1 MSTIPGYLR
10 TTTTAVFTRSYTVTE
25 TVTTIV
31 SVVDSGPVTGTAAS
45 TSGIASSTVPAI
57 LPTVTIPSFT
67 CPDNHQQVIANW
79 ISGQQYKYQ
88 VFCDALVVGVGA
100 LSSYNYSSPADCA
113 AACSELDFRLNGT
126 TCKAMSFNAT
136 ATSGDNCFLY
146 GDVPALVNSPGV
158 ISALLS
164 EIILSNGASLLPA
177 NSTGTRA
184 PSPEDTSSA
193 ISAVSNPA
201 VITAPPASCPATVG
215 SSTYW
220 SSGITLE
227 NGWYSYSW
235 SWAAYTAECWISSWA
250 TATTQVYA
258 STWTVVI
265 PGLPGISGGA
275 VASASAGAG
284 AGVSLGGGGV
294 VTFVSNGITVVS
306 TIASAGATGGGGGGG
321 GASAGATGG
330 GIPSQTAA
338 ASGAVPTII
347 VTNETTIVSF
357 ISGATGGVGSS
368 ATGGVGGGLVP
379 FPNATTV
386 LSDGSTLV
394 YSTGGVD
401 LGFTTGGAT
410 GGGGGLIPSS
420 LGTSGPSTI
429 ILSTGGEVIL
439 STGGVDV
446 SLVGSASSGGGG
458 GLLPPSLTAPGVPDS
473 TAVITSGASVVLST
487 GGVDLSFA
495 SSGFSTGGSGLIA
508 PAPTG
513 APPTFANSTDIG
525 VESTA
530 LTYLTG
536 QTVTGPVGTGL
547 STGESGSIP
556 PTSGSPVFPNL
567 TRVDSAGLTVVM
579 STGGV
584 DTAVI
589 STGTAI
595 SGGGLIPPSSGSPAF
610 PNITA
615 VESAATTTV
624 LGTGGVDTGFIS
636 TGTAV
641 SGGGLI
647 PPSPTS
653 APFQNNTVPSGTEAP
668 PLGTGGETAP
678 LNTGGPTAP
687 LITEGPT
694 APLTTGDSA
703 SSSAND
709 TSAGSYGPPSGVR
722 SGTYRT
728 SSSGMIFVTT
738 EVPTAPPFP
747 TASTNSSDMG
757 VGPTGGSPSDM
768 WSSGI
773 SLSPTGSTPFPPLST
788 GFNDTVPTT
797 CPCLPQPTCPPVI
810 TNTVTVR
817 EYITVTNCAGCLPG
831 SLATGGPSYGPLN
844 TTMALRRAF
853 GETATEAQIAAAC
866 ANTGSLVTN
875 GGFETTSQDF
885 GAQGWS
891 DSTASTS
898 IYFLTHS
905 SATAHG
911 GLREGRFVSS
921 ETGAAIRISQP
932 LTLCPGRT
940 YALSA
945 YHRQTSDL
953 MQCEVWYSLGSEEV
967 FSDQPG
973 TVYEGQS
980 NFYTAGS
987 SAADVSL
994 DLDITV
1000 RCSGQKDVDG
1010 QMVLDVDDVA
1020 LRAV

>member
-1 MSTIPGYLR
+1 MATATSTRVY
-10 TTTTAVFTRSYTVTE
+10 TATE
-25 TVTTIV
+25 TVTVIV
-31 SVVDSGPVTGTAAS
+31 TVGVSDPVTGVAT
-45 TSGIASSTVPAI
+45 TPDWTASSTIPAI

-146 GDVPALVNSPGV
+146 GDVPALINSPGV

-164 EIILSNGASLLPA
+164 EIVLSNGAPFLSA

-193 ISAVSNPA
+193 ISAVADPA

-265 PGLPGISGGA
+265 PGQSGISGGA

-284 AGVSLGGGGV
+284 GGVSLGGGGV
-294 VTFVSNGITVVS
+294 VTFVSNGVTVVS
-306 TIASAGATGGGGGGG
+306 TIASAGATGGGGGG
-321 GASAGATGG
+321 ASAGATGS
-330 GIPSQTAA
+330 GIPSPTAA

-357 ISGATGGVGSS
+357 ISDATGSAGSS

-394 YSTGGVD
+394 YNTGGVD
-401 LGFTTGGAT
+401 IGFTTGGAT
-410 GGGGGLIPSS
+410 
-420 LGTSGPSTI
+420 
-429 ILSTGGEVIL
+429 VVL

-458 GLLPPSLTAPGVPDS
+458 GLIPPSLTAPGVPDS

-495 SSGFSTGGSGLIA
+495 SSEFSTGGSGLIP
-508 PAPTG
+508 PAPSG
-513 APPTFANSTDIG
+513 APPTFANSTNIG

-530 LTYLTG
+530 LTYPIG
-536 QTVTGPVGTGL
+536 QIVTGPVGTGL
-547 STGESGSIP
+547 STGGSGPIP
-556 PTSGSPVFPNL
+556 PTSGSPAFPNI
-567 TRVDSAGLTVVM
+567 TAVESAATTAVLG
-579 STGGV
+579 TGGV
-584 DTAVI
+584 DIGFI
-589 STGTAI
+589 STGTAVT
-595 SGGGLIPPSSGSPAF
+595 GGGLIPPSSGSPAF

-615 VESAATTTV
+615 VESTASTAV
-624 LGTGGVDTGFIS
+624 IGTGGVDTGFLS
-636 TGTAV
+636 TGTAN
-641 SGGGLI
+641 STG
-647 PPSPTS
+647 
-653 APFQNNTVPSGTEAP
+653 PSGTEAP

-678 LNTGGPTAP
+678 LTTGGPTAP

-694 APLTTGDSA
+694 APLTTGDST
-703 SSSAND
+703 SSSTND
-709 TSAGSYGPPSGVR
+709 TSAGSYGAPGGSR
-722 SGTYRT
+722 AGTIRT

-738 EVPTAPPFP
+738 EVPTAPLFP
-747 TASTNSSDMG
+747 TASMNTSDMG
-757 VGPTGGSPSDM
+757 VGPTGGSASDM
-768 WSSGI
+768 WSSGFT
-773 SLSPTGSTPFPPLST
+773 LSPTGSTPFPPLST
-788 GFNDTVPTT
+788 GFNDTAPFPPLSTGFNGTVPFT
-797 CPCLPQPTCPPVI
+797 CPCLPQPTCPPVP
-810 TNTVTVR
+810 TSTVTVR
-817 EYITVTNCAGCLPG
+817 EYITVTNCAGCPPG
-831 SLATGGPSYGPLN
+831 SLSTGGPSYGPLN

-885 GAQGWS
+885 GAQGWT
-891 DSTASTS
+891 DSTTSTS

-921 ETGAAIRISQP
+921 EAAATIRISQP
-932 LTLCPGRT
+932 LTLCPGT
-940 YALSA
+940 MYALSA

-953 MQCEVWYSLGSEEV
+953 MQCEVWYKLGGEEV

-980 NFYTAGS
+980 NFYTAGD
-987 SAADVSL
+987 SAADVSV
-994 DLDITV
+994 DFDITV
-1000 RCSGQKDVDG
+1000 RCSGQTDVDG